1 MLFRVRTTLKDRP
14 GVLASLARSCGEGGI
29 NILSLQVFPSH
40 DGVTDEFVVSVAG
53 GWTEVAVHALVVEAG
68 GEHVSVTRC
77 SARSLFDAPTGYLQA
92 AARVVRGTT
101 TIAEELTDLLE
112 TDPPDVADYAGHDT
126 LELDDQAVAR
136 AVAFT
141 PVERARARALHE
153 LVTAV
158 GSRQAART
166 RLPLPDRAPGS
177 RPGRGADREEPAV
190 TPQIRAT
197 TADDTSAVADMHT
210 RCGEETLY
218 RRYHAPMTGVIHRRM
233 ARRLVAPVGGRAL
246 VAEVGPRLVG
256 HAMVVPTDE
265 ETPETWELGVIVE
278 DAWQRR
284 GIGTALVR
292 HGARLARACG
302 ADEVV
307 LVTQPGND
315 ALLKTVG
322 RAGFLARITRV
333 DATVR
338 VTVDVTLC

>member
-1 MLFRVRTTLKDRP
+1 MLFRVRTTIKDRP

-40 DGVTDEFVVSVAG
+40 DGVTDELVVSVAG
-53 GWTEVAVHALVVEAG
+53 GWTEVAVRDLVAEAG
-68 GEHVSVTRC
+68 GEHVAVTRC
-77 SARSLFDAPTGYLQA
+77 TARSLRDAPTGYLQA

-101 TIAEELTDLLE
+101 SIAEELVGLLE

-126 LELDDQAVAR
+126 IVLDDHTVAR

-141 PVERARARALHE
+141 PVERARAHALHE

-158 GSRQAART
+158 VSPQPART
-166 RLPLPDRAPGS
+166 RLPLPDRAPAS
-177 RPGRGADREEPAV
+177 RQGRGTVRAPAV

-233 ARRLVAPVGGRAL
+233 ARRLVAPVGGSAL
-246 VAEVGPRLVG
+246 VAEVGARLVG

-265 ETPETWELGVIVE
+265 ETPGTWELGVIVE
-278 DAWQRR
+278 DAWQRK

-292 HGARLARACG
+292 RGARLARACG
-302 ADEVV
+302 AEEVV